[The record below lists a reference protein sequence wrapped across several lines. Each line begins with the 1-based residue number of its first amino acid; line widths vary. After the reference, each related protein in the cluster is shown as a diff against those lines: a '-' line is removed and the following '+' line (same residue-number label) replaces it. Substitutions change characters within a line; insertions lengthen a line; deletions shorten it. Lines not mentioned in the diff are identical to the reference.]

1 MTNIDVVKMIC
12 SKLDV
17 AFDDCVEFVA
27 ERPGQDVRY
36 GINDDKIRSLGWK
49 AKTSFAE
56 GLDKVILA
64 TKQDLHW

>member
-1 MTNIDVVKMIC
+1 MIC

-36 GINDDKIRSLGWK
+36 GINDDKIRSLGWESK
-49 AKTSFAE
+49 
-56 GLDKVILA
+56 DKLCRRP
-64 TKQDLHW
+64 